1 MIPDPKRFPLQND
14 LGTGPSAKRSLG
26 QNFLVHKGT
35 LETIVRLCG
44 IAPADPVVELGAG
57 LGALTRELAKAAS
70 RVIAVEID
78 RRLISWLSE
87 NGRVPANVEI
97 RACDMLKISFAELA
111 EELGGPVKVVGN
123 LPYNISSQI
132 VFRLLKERRHID
144 WAVLMFQK
152 EVALRLLAGPGGKDY
167 GILSV
172 VTGYCADVKRLMDVS
187 PGLFRP
193 RPKVVSTLVRFDFRP
208 PLSAAGD
215 FDFFV
220 ETVRK
225 AFQQRRKKLANA
237 LKGFAG
243 LKQNDLAHAFD
254 ICGVEGTSRAENLS
268 IEQFVCLSNIL
279 YVQGHTGVDN
289 SSKDPLLTE
298 TNMVE

>member
-1 MIPDPKRFPLQND
+1 MIPDQRKLPPQND
-14 LGTGPSAKRSLG
+14 PGARPPARRSLG

-35 LETIVRLCG
+35 LETIARLCQ
-44 IAPADPVVELGAG
+44 ISPEDPVIELGAG

-70 RVIAVEID
+70 RVIGIEID

-87 NGRVPANVEI
+87 NGRMPANVEI
-97 RACDMLKISFAELA
+97 RACDMLEVSFADLA

-132 VFRLLKERRHID
+132 VFRLLKERQHID

-152 EVALRLLAGPGGKDY
+152 EVALRLLSRSGSKDY

-172 VTGYCADVKRLMDVS
+172 VTGYCADVKRLMDIP

-193 RPKVVSTLVRFDFRP
+193 RPKVVSTLVRLDFRP

-220 ETVRK
+220 ATVKK

-243 LKQNDLAHAFD
+243 LEQNDLAHAFD
-254 ICGVEGTSRAENLS
+254 VCGVDGTSRAEDVS
-268 IEQFVCLSNIL
+268 IEQFVSLSNIL
-279 YVQGHTGVDN
+279 YAQGRTGAEN
-289 SSKDPLLTE
+289 SSTDPLLTE
-298 TNMVE
+298 TNMVK

>member
-1 MIPDPKRFPLQND
+1 MIPDLRKLPSQND
-14 LGTGPSAKRSLG
+14 PYVRPPARRSLG

-35 LETIVRLCG
+35 LETIVRLCR
-44 IAPADPVVELGAG
+44 IAPEDRVIELGVG

-70 RVIAVEID
+70 RVIGIEID

-87 NGRVPANVEI
+87 NGRMPANVEI
-97 RACDMLKISFAELA
+97 RACDMLDASFADLA

-152 EVALRLLAGPGGKDY
+152 EVALRLLSRSGSRDY

-172 VTGYCADVKRLMDVS
+172 VTGYCADLKRLMDVP

-193 RPKVVSTLVRFDFRP
+193 RPKVVSTLVRLDFRP
-208 PLSAAGD
+208 PVSAARD

-243 LKQNDLAHAFD
+243 LKQNDLAHAID
-254 ICGVEGTSRAENLS
+254 VCGVDGTSRAEDLN
-268 IEQFVCLSNIL
+268 IEQFVSLSNIL
-279 YVQGHTGVDN
+279 YVLNGY
-289 SSKDPLLTE
+289 SAESCPKDPLLAE
-298 TNMVE
+298 VNMVK